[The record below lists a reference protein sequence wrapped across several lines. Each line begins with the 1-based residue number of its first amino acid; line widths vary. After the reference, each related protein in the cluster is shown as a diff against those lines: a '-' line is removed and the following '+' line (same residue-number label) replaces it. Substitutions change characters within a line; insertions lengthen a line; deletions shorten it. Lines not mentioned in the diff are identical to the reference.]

1 MKKGRPVLILFLVLF
16 LLFLAAGISL
26 VFLEV
31 GRPPSIA
38 SSSYLEIP
46 LAGPIEELAVPSP
59 WMSLLPVARA
69 LNVHDVW
76 WNLKKARRDVRIK
89 GVLLRLGLLGGDWA
103 KCAELREA
111 VLDFRKSGKPIY
123 AFIQEAPKFDKEY
136 YLATAC
142 DRIILHPLGWLGIT
156 GAGGVVPFLKRG
168 LDKLG
173 IEAEVEHV
181 EEYKTAYNMFTESGF
196 TPAHREMLESI
207 VSDQFATYV
216 RTIAEAR
223 HKTEAEVRSLIDEG
237 FFQGTRAVEAGL
249 VDELLYEDQV
259 AALFSSGDRP
269 ARRVALET
277 YARVPSLAEGLA
289 GGRRVALIYGSGA
302 IHEGTSTPTTMGAET
317 IAGWIRAAREDAS
330 IAAVVFRV
338 DSPGGSAVASDT
350 IWREV
355 MLCRKI
361 KPFVVSMSDLA
372 GSGGYWISM
381 AAHRIVAEP
390 QTLTGS
396 IGVLMGKINME
407 KLLNKLGVTWGEVV
421 RGARADV
428 FSAFRPWTDEERGLI
443 RKQIRWIYDRF
454 LTQAAEGRKMAKEDV
469 DKIGRGRVWTGR
481 QAREIGL
488 VDEVGGL
495 DTALRLA
502 RELAGIGPDAEIR
515 LAVWPKRE
523 SFFAALFGGRGAA
536 AGPALPAGL
545 RRIIDWAGALGADG
559 AWAIMPVVP
568 LSAALSGSF

>member
-16 LLFLAAGISL
+16 LLFLAAGVSL

-38 SSSYLEIP
+38 ASSYLEIP

-59 WMSLLPVARA
+59 WMSLLPVARP
-69 LNVHDVW
+69 LSVHDVW

-277 YARVPSLAEGLA
+277 YARVPSLAG
-289 GGRRVALIYGSGA
+289 GPGRRPARRPDLRKRGDPRRDVHARDHGRRNHRRMDPRRPRGRFDRGRRLPRRQSGRIGRRLRHDLARSHALP
-302 IHEGTSTPTTMGAET
+302 EGQALRGLDVRPGRLGGLLDLHGRPSHRR
-317 IAGWIRAAREDAS
+317 RAADP
-330 IAAVVFRV
+330 
-338 DSPGGSAVASDT
+338 D
-350 IWREV
+350 
-355 MLCRKI
+355 
-361 KPFVVSMSDLA
+361 
-372 GSGGYWISM
+372 
-381 AAHRIVAEP
+381 RIDRRP
-390 QTLTGS
+390 DGQGQH
-396 IGVLMGKINME
+396 GK
-407 KLLNKLGVTWGEVV
+407 
-421 RGARADV
+421 A
-428 FSAFRPWTDEERGLI
+428 P
-443 RKQIRWIYDRF
+443 
-454 LTQAAEGRKMAKEDV
+454 
-469 DKIGRGRVWTGR
+469 R
-481 QAREIGL
+481 QAGRHLGRSGPRRAGRCL
-488 VDEVGGL
+488 Q
-495 DTALRLA
+495 RLPPMDGRRA
-502 RELAGIGPDAEIR
+502 GPDPET
-515 LAVWPKRE
+515 
-523 SFFAALFGGRGAA
+523 
-536 AGPALPAGL
+536 
-545 RRIIDWAGALGADG
+545 D
-559 AWAIMPVVP
+559 PVD
-568 LSAALSGSF
+568 L